1 MSFFISD
8 ALENEA
14 AQAQG
19 GGLEALLFPIGVI
32 VLLYFIMIRPQMK
45 RQKEHK
51 QLVDSL
57 AKGDEVALEAGI
69 MGKIT
74 SISDDLVTLEVS
86 DGVELKVRRLSVAAV
101 LPKGTLADQ

>member
-8 ALENEA
+8 ALANEA

-19 GGLEALLFPIGVI
+19 GGLEALLFPVGLI
-32 VLLYFIMIRPQMK
+32 VLLYFMMIRPQMK

-57 AKGDEVALEAGI
+57 AKGDEVQIEAGI

-74 SISDDLVTLEVS
+74 SISDDLVTLEVA

>member
-8 ALENEA
+8 ALA
-14 AQAQG
+14 DGAGQAQSG
-19 GGLEALLFPIGVI
+19 DLMQLLFPVGLI
-32 VLLYFIMIRPQMK
+32 VLLYFMMIRPQMK

-51 QLVDSL
+51 QLVESL
-57 AKGDEVALEAGI
+57 SKGDEVQIEAGI

-74 SISDDLVTLEVS
+74 SISDDLVTLEVA

>member
-8 ALENEA
+8 ALAE
-14 AQAQG
+14 G
-19 GGLEALLFPIGVI
+19 GSATQSGDLGALLFPIGLI
-32 VLLYFIMIRPQMK
+32 VLLYFMMIRPQMK

-57 AKGDEVALEAGI
+57 AKGDEVQIEAGI

-74 SISDDLVTLEVS
+74 SISDDLVTLEVA